1 MKTHLKLL
9 FIIGIG
15 LSAASCVT
23 KKKFTTL
30 QNRYDTSV
38 TDLVKC
44 GDTVQDYKDKLA
56 GMTRMQQESESQK
69 KMTLTPFSSE
79 TCKLTN

>member
-9 FIIGIG
+9 FVFGVG
-15 LSAASCVT
+15 LTIASCVT
-23 KKKFTTL
+23 KKKFTSL

-44 GDTVQDYKDKLA
+44 GDMMQDYKERLT

-69 KMTLTPFSSE
+69 I
-79 TCKLTN
+79 